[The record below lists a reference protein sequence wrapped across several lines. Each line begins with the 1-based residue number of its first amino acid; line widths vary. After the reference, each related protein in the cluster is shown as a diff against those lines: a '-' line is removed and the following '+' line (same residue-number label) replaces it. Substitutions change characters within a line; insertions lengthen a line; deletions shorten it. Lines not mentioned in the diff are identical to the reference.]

1 MRTIGPSAK
10 WAALLA
16 LFVGLVV
23 GPLGVA
29 AQSPL
34 TIRLALLSQWSVH
47 QHRGGGWLAAGPIV
61 PELRAALEGGVVDRP
76 VFWWQRG
83 VIQRSSVVW
92 KPIRVLAGPEAA
104 ELGGRGEFDLVAARP
119 ATGAAAWS
127 QIDVR
132 PRSGQADDV
141 LVLEVGGELNTITQL
156 LETLLLV
163 PADGPIQELS
173 LGRPAVSPASGVP
186 VVTVPAGRLPSP
198 APFRGESGIEF
209 LVARSP
215 VESLANA
222 DTTPSGAAD
231 RATSNVG
238 DWREGDRVFIRVPVA
253 RLQAGT
259 PGLVLGWKDRTLKPD
274 PDGGGGGD
282 ERRRSSLHRPRP
294 G

>member
-1 MRTIGPSAK
+1 
-10 WAALLA
+10 
-16 LFVGLVV
+16 
-23 GPLGVA
+23 VA
-29 AQSPL
+29 S
-34 TIRLALLSQWSVH
+34 
-47 QHRGGGWLAAGPIV
+47 GPIL
-61 PELRAALEGGVVDRP
+61 PEFRAALDGGVVDRP

-83 VIQRSSVVW
+83 VIQRSALAW
-92 KPIRVLAGPEAA
+92 KPIRVLGAPEASG
-104 ELGGRGEFDLVAARP
+104 LGGRGEFDLLAAGR

-132 PRSGQADDV
+132 PRSGQAGAV
-141 LVLEVGGELNTITQL
+141 LVLEVGGELNTIGQV

-173 LGRPAVSPASGVP
+173 LARRAVASASGIP

-198 APFRGESGIEF
+198 APFRGENGIEF
-209 LVARSP
+209 FVARSP
-215 VESLANA
+215 VEGLANA

-259 PGLVLGWKDRTLKPD
+259 PGLVLGWKDRTVKPD
-274 PDGGGGGD
+274 PDGGGD
-282 ERRRSSLHRPRP
+282 ERRRSRLDRPLP

>member
-1 MRTIGPSAK
+1 MRTIGLSAK
-10 WAALLA
+10 CALLLA
-16 LFVGLVV
+16 LFVGLVA
-23 GPLGVA
+23 GPLGVS

-34 TIRLALLSQWSVH
+34 TIRLASLSQWPVH
-47 QHRGGGWLAAGPIV
+47 QHRGGGWLTAGPIG
-61 PELRAALEGGVVDRP
+61 PELRAALESGVVDRP

-92 KPIRVLAGPEAA
+92 KPIRVLAGPEGA
-104 ELGGRGEFDLVAARP
+104 ELGGRGEFDLVAARR

-127 QIDVR
+127 QIEVR
-132 PRSGQADDV
+132 PRTGQADDV
-141 LVLEVGGELNTITQL
+141 LVLEVGGELNTITQV

-173 LGRPAVSPASGVP
+173 LARRALLPASGIP
-186 VVTVPAGRLPSP
+186 VTVVSAGRLPGP
-198 APFRGESGIEF
+198 VPFRGESGIEF

-215 VESLANA
+215 VESLENA

-259 PGLVLGWKDRTLKPD
+259 PGLVLVWKDRTLKPD
-274 PDGGGGGD
+274 PDGGGD
-282 ERRRSSLHRPRP
+282 DRRRTRLHRPRP